1 MPLGLEVPFDI
12 TLDVFSCEIV
22 ALDGPTSINLKH
34 EQHKTLY
41 LYLVQVVKINGKSEI
56 NNKQHNKK

>member
-1 MPLGLEVPFDI
+1 MPGLEVPFDI
-12 TLDVFSCEIV
+12 ILKVFSCEML

-34 EQHKTLY
+34 EQHKTLLY
-41 LYLVQVVKINGKSEI
+41 LYLVQVVKINVKSEI